1 MVERVIERGREPEP
15 QELVYEKI
23 FRSQLEKTQQMA
35 AGKVVIH
42 GIDVPW
48 EQSRQGLLKF
58 ILTHLNWHEV
68 GTPGWLIFVQD
79 IKRHSG
85 KHRHQGGLGIFVLE
99 GVGYTIVNGVRHD
112 WEAGDLIVLPVMA
125 RGCEHQHFNLE
136 PGKPCL
142 WCAFIYDPFREALG
156 SSIEQK
162 EVHPDWQGPNEMPHG

>member
-35 AGKVVIH
+35 AGKVVLH
-42 GIDVPW
+42 GKDVPW

-68 GTPGWLIFVQD
+68 GTPGWLIFVHD

-99 GVGYTIVNGVRHD
+99 GIGYTIVNGVRHD

-125 RGCEHQHFNLE
+125 GGCEHQHFNLA

-162 EVHPDWQGPNEMPHG
+162 EVHPDWQGPNEMPHA